1 MPPRT
6 VAVICAVSLTVG
18 WLLASVLSPPVARLQ
33 SLPDRRATET
43 PAAGDLVSTY
53 SEQLAL
59 KQRAAPAPPQPRRNP
74 FVFGGR
80 ESRPVNPARNL
91 TSEVQLP
98 TPRPVGPTYQLSG
111 IGFNDTAQGVV
122 RTAVLSDGTTVH
134 LLKSG
139 DAIAGY
145 TVAEVT
151 DTTVVL
157 ADSTGTRFVIR
168 LR

>member
-1 MPPRT
+1 MNRPMPPRT

-59 KQRAAPAPPQPRRNP
+59 KQRAAPAPPPPRRNP

-80 ESRPVNPARNL
+80 ESRPVNPARN
-91 TSEVQLP
+91 
-98 TPRPVGPTYQLSG
+98 
-111 IGFNDTAQGVV
+111 
-122 RTAVLSDGTTVH
+122 
-134 LLKSG
+134 
-139 DAIAGY
+139 
-145 TVAEVT
+145 
-151 DTTVVL
+151 
-157 ADSTGTRFVIR
+157 R
-168 LR
+168 L